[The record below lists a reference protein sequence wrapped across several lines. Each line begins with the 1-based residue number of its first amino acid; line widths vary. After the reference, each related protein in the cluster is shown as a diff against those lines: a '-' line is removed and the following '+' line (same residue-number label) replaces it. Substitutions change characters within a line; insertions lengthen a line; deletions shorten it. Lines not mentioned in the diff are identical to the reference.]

1 MQCAILSWSN
11 VASRVPIWSSDPQT
25 SPQVSTDTLQVVSL
39 VSVGLHL
46 IINQVS
52 PVLPLQGPG
61 RVKWHLKYDP
71 NPPYL
76 SFQESL
82 RDLSMIDF
90 LIMLMHWYHEQGY
103 WDLPLIREGI
113 MSLFRKVAFPDG
125 TRCGGWHGGGVVY
138 CGMSS
143 GSTGLTAQ
151 LLSTAQRARHCCQP
165 AQIVASPHC
174 TTNYFLDLLLQ
185 ECKDYGL
192 IGQMYKYHTL
202 R

>member
-1 MQCAILSWSN
+1 MQCAILNWSN
-11 VASRVPIWSSDPQT
+11 VASRVPTWSSDLQT

-71 NPPYL
+71 NPPHL

-90 LIMLMHWYHEQGY
+90 LIMLMHWHHEQGY
-103 WDLPLIREGI
+103 RDLPLIREGI
-113 MSLFRKVAFPDG
+113 MGLFRKVAFPDE
-125 TRCGGWHGGGVVY
+125 TPMRWLARRWRRILWNVLGVDRVN
-138 CGMSS
+138 CTIVVNCTT
-143 GSTGLTAQ
+143 GSPLLSTSTDSCITAQ
-151 LLSTAQRARHCCQP
+151 LTISSTSCCKN
-165 AQIVASPHC
+165 VR
-174 TTNYFLDLLLQ
+174 TMDLLDR
-185 ECKDYGL
+185 C
-192 IGQMYKYHTL
+192 INTTP
-202 R
+202 